1 MEHFK
6 GQMSCVELAEEFP
19 TSGGVGE
26 SHLSHSDRLHMGS
39 RVIGRLSQERG
50 AS

>member
-26 SHLSHSDRLHMGS
+26 SHLSHSDRLHVNGQGVS
-39 RVIGRLSQERG
+39 SLGVG
-50 AS
+50 

>member
-19 TSGGVGE
+19 TSGGVDE
-26 SHLSHSDRLHMGS
+26 SHLSHSDRLHMGKES
-39 RVIGRLSQERG
+39 VP
-50 AS
+50 